1 MGDDNMLK
9 NNSTYTADSASLK
22 AAGRSE
28 SMETWLQVVIAGST
42 AA

>member
-9 NNSTYTADSASLK
+9 NNSTSTAGSASWK
-22 AAGRSE
+22 AAGRSK
-28 SMETWLQVVIAGST
+28 SMETWVEVVIAGST